1 MTILKWIIR
10 ILSLAVVLVV
20 AAFLHFYLPG
30 TDVVRVTGTDVKRMD
45 DGGDREKRKG
55 MPVVTRDVR
64 FINTVTESGKVRVYR
79 NEDTGWGWPPYFKFD
94 RADVTAKATAVLKSN
109 KEQWVAITSYGWRIQ
124 LFSMFPNITS
134 MKVVPKG
141 YVQIPYFNIFFFL
154 VLGAGIFFGVRWF
167 RRFIEKLRLDERF
180 EAGTAPLDN
189 IVAWSRTELDSWKKK
204 PKKARP
210 PRRGY

>member
-1 MTILKWIIR
+1 
-10 ILSLAVVLVV
+10 
-20 AAFLHFYLPG
+20 
-30 TDVVRVTGTDVKRMD
+30 
-45 DGGDREKRKG
+45 
-55 MPVVTRDVR
+55 
-64 FINTVTESGKVRVYR
+64 
-79 NEDTGWGWPPYFKFD
+79 
-94 RADVTAKATAVLKSN
+94 
-109 KEQWVAITSYGWRIQ
+109 
-124 LFSMFPNITS
+124 
-134 MKVVPKG
+134 
-141 YVQIPYFNIFFFL
+141 L

>member
-20 AAFLHFYLPG
+20 AGFLHYYLPG

-45 DGGDREKRKG
+45 DGGDRAQRKG
-55 MPVVTRDVR
+55 MPVITRDVR
-64 FINTVTESGKVRVYR
+64 FINTVTASGKVRVYR

-94 RADVTAKATAVLKSN
+94 SADVTAKATAVLKSP

-134 MKVVPKG
+134 IKVVPKG
-141 YVQIPYFNIFFFL
+141 YFQIPYFNIVFFL
-154 VLGAGIFFGVRWF
+154 VLGTGIFLGVRWF

>member
-94 RADVTAKATAVLKSN
+94 SADVTAKATAVLKSK

>member
-10 ILSLAVVLVV
+10 ILSLGVVLVV

-45 DGGDREKRKG
+45 DGGDRAKRKG
-55 MPVVTRDVR
+55 MPVMTRDVR
-64 FINTVTESGKVRVYR
+64 FINTVTASGKVRVYR

-94 RADVTAKATAVLKSN
+94 SADVTAKATAVLKSN

-134 MKVVPKG
+134 IKVVPKG
-141 YVQIPYFNIFFFL
+141 YVQIPYFNIVFFL

>member
-10 ILSLAVVLVV
+10 ILSLAVVAVV

-45 DGGDREKRKG
+45 NGGDRAPKDG
-55 MPVVTRDVR
+55 MPVMTRDVR

-79 NEDTGWGWPPYFKFD
+79 NEDTGWGWPPYFKFNS
-94 RADVTAKATAVLKSN
+94 ADVTAKATAVLKSQ

-134 MKVVPKG
+134 MIMG
-141 YVQIPYFNIFFFL
+141 EQDC
-154 VLGAGIFFGVRWF
+154 G
-167 RRFIEKLRLDERF
+167 
-180 EAGTAPLDN
+180 
-189 IVAWSRTELDSWKKK
+189 S
-204 PKKARP
+204 
-210 PRRGY
+210 

>member
-10 ILSLAVVLVV
+10 VLALVVVLVV

-30 TDVVRVTGTDVKRMD
+30 TDVVRITGTDVKRMD
-45 DGGDREKRKG
+45 DHGDRPVTKG
-55 MPVVTRDVR
+55 QPVATRDVR
-64 FINTVTESGKVRVYR
+64 FINTVTEGGRVRVYR
-79 NEDTGWGWPPYFKFD
+79 NEDTGWGWPPYFKFNS
-94 RADVTAKATAVLKSN
+94 ADVTAKATAII
-109 KEQWVAITSYGWRIQ
+109 KESRPQWAAVTSYGWRIQ

-141 YVQIPYFNIFFFL
+141 YFQIPYFNIIFFL
-154 VLGAGIFFGVRWF
+154 VLGTGIFFGVRWF

-189 IVAWSRTELDSWKKK
+189 LMAWSRTELASWKKK
-204 PKKARP
+204 PKKSRP